1 MVISIKFENEF
12 EKLIT
17 SQEVNSVNNFHKVF
31 EENGILKKKE
41 EYKNN
46 IILKVIYYIGPNGN
60 EHQVIAEI
68 LSNYSSLIGGFEI
81 RILENI
87 GTYKKEIQKF
97 FSATGIYDN
106 FLITLLFNQENFLI
120 YEMQEDIINGV
131 AHYDVRKYFYDSLLN
146 DEYEFIYNGN
156 GELSV
161 MKGSYPPFVAEND
174 FAISANEITIYFP
187 GFLSNN
193 PYYQNANLLP

>member
-1 MVISIKFENEF
+1 MAINIKFENEF

-17 SQEVNSVNNFHKVF
+17 SQQVSSVNNFHKVF

-46 IILKVIYYIGPNGN
+46 LIVKVIYYTVPNFN
-60 EHQVIAEI
+60 EQQIISEI
-68 LSNYSSLIGGFEI
+68 LNNYPSLMDGFEI
-81 RILENI
+81 RVLENI
-87 GTYKKEIQKF
+87 GIYKKEVQKF

-106 FLITLLFNQENFLI
+106 FSITLLFNQENSLI
-120 YEMQEDIINGV
+120 YEKQEDIINGI
-131 AHYDVRKYFYDSLLN
+131 ADYDVKKYFYDSLLN
-146 DEYEFIYNGN
+146 DEYEFIYKVN
-156 GELSV
+156 GELSA

-174 FAISANEITIYFP
+174 FAIGANEITIYFP
-187 GFLSNN
+187 DFLTNN

>member
-1 MVISIKFENEF
+1 
-12 EKLIT
+12 
-17 SQEVNSVNNFHKVF
+17 
-31 EENGILKKKE
+31 
-41 EYKNN
+41 
-46 IILKVIYYIGPNGN
+46 
-60 EHQVIAEI
+60 
-68 LSNYSSLIGGFEI
+68 
-81 RILENI
+81 
-87 GTYKKEIQKF
+87 
-97 FSATGIYDN
+97 
-106 FLITLLFNQENFLI
+106 
-120 YEMQEDIINGV
+120 MQEDIINGV
-131 AHYDVRKYFYDSLLN
+131 AHYDVKKYFYDSLLN